1 MEHRKNIAIDL
12 GSPTAKQR
20 EFVTATNKY
29 VAYGG
34 CRGGGKAWALK
45 TAAVVLAMSHAGI
58 EILIVSKNYRKMKER
73 IIDPIL
79 WAFPKETYEYTA
91 TKGILTFCNK
101 SRIRF
106 VAGSENWL
114 NAEIR
119 FSGLRFDAVFF
130 YGAENF
136 TETEFRWITHRIIGA
151 NDFPKRAYLTWEH
164 SCDPGAG
171 WLKRLFVDRKFKAYE
186 NPDDYL
192 FISAAPAESA
202 MEQEG

>member
-1 MEHRKNIAIDL
+1 MVDSIATEL
-12 GSPTAKQR
+12 GAPTEKQK
-20 EFVTATNKY
+20 EFLSATNKY

-79 WAFPKETYEYTA
+79 WLFPKKMYEYIA
-91 TKGILTFCNK
+91 TEGVLTFCNK

-106 VAGSENWL
+106 VAASGDCL
-114 NAEIR
+114 NTAIR
-119 FSGLRFDAVFF
+119 FGGLRFDAVFF

-136 TETEFRWITHRIIGA
+136 TETEFRGITHRIIGA
-151 NDFPKRAYLTWEH
+151 NDFPKRVYLTWEY
-164 SCDPGAG
+164 SCNPGAE

-186 NPDDYL
+186 SPDDYL
-192 FISAAPAESA
+192 FISALPTEPAV
-202 MEQEG
+202 EQEG